1 LKNYL
6 WIQDHSSQD
15 PSMSSPSL
23 SNESN
28 L

>member
-23 SNESN
+23 SN
-28 L
+28 